1 MSISG
6 NQMALDGLS
15 LVVASGIGFLLWSLG
30 RLIRESRPG
39 HGPMARFMRSARSR
53 H

>member
-1 MSISG
+1 MSIPG

-15 LVVASGIGFLLWSLG
+15 LVVVTGIGFLVWSLG
-30 RLIRESRPG
+30 RMMRESRPG
-39 HGPMARFMRSARSR
+39 RGSMARLFRSVRSR

>member
-15 LVVASGIGFLLWSLG
+15 LVVLSGIGFLIWSFT
-30 RLIRESRPG
+30 RLLRESRPG
-39 HGPMARFMRSARSR
+39 HGPVARFLRRSR
-53 H
+53 R

>member
-1 MSISG
+1 MSIPAS
-6 NQMALDGLS
+6 QMALDGLS
-15 LVVASGIGFLLWSLG
+15 LVVVSGIGFLVWSFG

-39 HGPMARFMRSARSR
+39 HGPVSRLLRSVRSR